1 MFLQLMSESLG
12 HQAAAA
18 AAAAAAAL
26 AALCH
31 GEQPAALAPS
41 LWPFAARPLA
51 AT

>member
-12 HQAAAA
+12 HQAA

-41 LWPFAARPLA
+41 LWPFATRPLA